1 MVRCLAVNLLSKTYF
16 AWKWNINTRFHLRPF
31 FYFPFFIIEKKN
43 RTYFQKNYTYKVNRR
58 CKVVPKRPVC
68 VSIRNSVCNC
78 MLYVE
83 DDIRMLAS
91 ERSHG
96 MRTNVWGEQIRN
108 MNSESILL
116 VNICRHRTGGEVL
129 CVCEIKFWEWWKC
142 TSLGFCRLCKSRS
155 LINQRRFSRYPCC
168 LLLSL
173 LSCCL
178 FPFFF
183 LSPFLC
189 FRLLSLL
196 PFTCFRLLS
205 LLSCVRFPCLPL
217 LPLPCYLFLSLFPCP
232 CFLCLSLLSRFLSFS
247 FIACSTFCF
256 VVSFSSFSLSLLSCF
271 LFLVVSSLA
280 FCFFFPLFYC

>member
-96 MRTNVWGEQIRN
+96 MRTNVWGEQSRCIN
-108 MNSESILL
+108 TDSVLL
-116 VNICRHRTGGEVL
+116 VNIRRHRTGGEVL
-129 CVCEIKFWEWWKC
+129 CVCEFKFWEWWKC
-142 TSLGFCRLCKSRS
+142 TSLGFFRLCRSRS
-155 LINQRRFSRYPCC
+155 PIHQRRFLRFS
-168 LLLSL
+168 LLSL
-173 LSCCL
+173 A
-178 FPFFF
+178 FVAF
-183 LSPFLC
+183 LPS
-189 FRLLSLL
+189 
-196 PFTCFRLLS
+196 
-205 LLSCVRFPCLPL
+205 
-217 LPLPCYLFLSLFPCP
+217 
-232 CFLCLSLLSRFLSFS
+232 LSFLWL
-247 FIACSTFCF
+247 
-256 VVSFSSFSLSLLSCF
+256 VSL
-271 LFLVVSSLA
+271 
-280 FCFFFPLFYC
+280 